1 MYCPYCGNEVTSAM
15 SYCPYCGAELV
26 SGTGTALTLSSA
38 KAGGEYRLI
47 LVSRGTSTQTKT
59 IDLLT
64 DLLGY
69 TETMAEDL
77 YENAPVEIAKGLSAE
92 QAKCLAQAFTEYG
105 IEVSVCDPYGTVTL
119 QNSSGTS
126 LFSSDG
132 NLLASAAAI
141 LATITALNRVNSF
154 RRYSRPS
161 LLERLFRLAFRPKEP
176 PRHIRRRIPKYIHEE
191 PGISRLTAA
200 ANRFVMRNRLISFH
214 QGLPRHIPQELPTSH
229 PGNGSA
235 RCRRKKLLLTADGMR
250 STEDT
255 SETNP
260 ISADPVPRLDRVFF
274 SAGLSLNTAE
284 SENCQLCLFLST
296 CISF

>member
-1 MYCPYCGNEVTSAM
+1 M

-77 YENAPVEIAKGLSAE
+77 YENAPVEIAEGLSAE

-191 PGISRLTAA
+191 PRHFQAYRRSEPVRHEEPSHL
-200 ANRFVMRNRLISFH
+200 FS
-214 QGLPRHIPQELPTSH
+214 PRPSKTHSPGTSH
-229 PGNGSA
+229 I
-235 RCRRKKLLLTADGMR
+235 
-250 STEDT
+250 T
-255 SETNP
+255 SREQQRPMQKEKAPSHSGRNEKHG
-260 ISADPVPRLDRVFF
+260 RHF
-274 SAGLSLNTAE
+274 
-284 SENCQLCLFLST
+284 
-296 CISF
+296 